1 MSHPRH
7 RVLLPF
13 LLPLA
18 VLFTTATLTPAAR
31 ATPDE
36 SLVEVVM
43 ASDLQCP
50 FCARAHNTIKQL
62 RGEYGSKVS
71 YRWLNQP
78 LPFHQRAK
86 PAAIAAEAARNQGK
100 LDAFIDRVFQDYT
113 ALEDADLERYARE
126 VGLDMGRFAADLK
139 DPATTERVE
148 RDIRI
153 ANAVGATG
161 TPTFFINGRPLRGAQ
176 PIEKF
181 RELID
186 EELALM
192 VFDTPRQ
199 HRLDRLKAE
208 NPSLFDYLHGN
219 VAPPTEAKPDP
230 TADKT
235 VYKVTLDKGDPSLGD
250 ALAPVTMV
258 VFGNYQCPFT
268 RKLEPTLDALLA
280 KYGGDLRLVF
290 KQRPL
295 PFHKSA
301 PAAAR
306 AALCAHAQGKFE
318 AMHDALLTAE
328 LIEGAEVELAASIGE
343 TIGLDVKKLRA
354 CMDNPKTQAKLDR
367 DLELA
372 DKVGARGTPNAFVN
386 GRKIT
391 GARPMAEFE
400 ALIDEQL
407 AAARAL
413 RDGGVPAKALYGR
426 IIAEGKSIEELPKDV
441 SKIDQAGAARL
452 GEAKAPIQVAIF
464 ADLQCPFSARAFPA
478 LAQIV
483 ERHPKK
489 VSVTF
494 HHFPLDFHQEARPA
508 AELAT
513 CAAEQGRFWEVAVLL
528 YEDTKATAD
537 KLETV
542 AGMLSLDQAQLNA
555 CLESKRPASLIDR
568 QKANAT
574 TIGVRGTPTLY
585 INGRKWAPQGGY
597 GVDALEATLEK
608 HFAAQLR

>member
-1 MSHPRH
+1 
-7 RVLLPF
+7 
-13 LLPLA
+13 
-18 VLFTTATLTPAAR
+18 
-31 ATPDE
+31 
-36 SLVEVVM
+36 M

-62 RGEYGSKVS
+62 REEYGAKVS

-139 DPATTERVE
+139 DPATLERVE

-153 ANAVGATG
+153 ANAVRATG
-161 TPTFFINGRPLRGAQ
+161 TPTFFINGRLLRGAQ

-186 EELALM
+186 EELAIP
-192 VFDTPRQ
+192 VVDAPSQ

-208 NPSLFDYLHGN
+208 NAQLFDFLHGN
-219 VAPPTEAKPDP
+219 VAPPTEAKPNP
-230 TADKT
+230 SADKT
-235 VYKVTLDKGDPSLGD
+235 IYKVTVDKTDPTLGNP
-250 ALAPVTMV
+250 LAPVTLV

-268 RKLEPTLDALLA
+268 RRVEATLDTLRE
-280 KYGGDLRLVF
+280 KHGDKVRIVF

-306 AALCAHAQGKFE
+306 AALCAQAQGRFE

-328 LIEGAEVELAASIGE
+328 LIEGAEGELAVSIGK
-343 TIGLDVKKLRA
+343 TIGLDAKKLRA
-354 CMDNPKTQAKLDR
+354 CMDNPKTQAKIDR

-372 DKVGARGTPNAFVN
+372 EKVTASGTPNSFIN

-391 GARPMAEFE
+391 GARPIEDFDAIIAEE
-400 ALIDEQL
+400 L
-407 AAARAL
+407 ARAQKAL
-413 RDGGVPAKALYGR
+413 DAGTAPKALY
-426 IIAEGKSIEELPKDV
+426 AHLTDEGKVVEVLAPTV
-441 SKIDQAGAARL
+441 SKINQAGAARL
-452 GEAKAPIQVAIF
+452 GDAKAPIQIAIF

-489 VSVTF
+489 VSATF
-494 HHFPLDFHQEARPA
+494 HHFPLEFHREARPA
-508 AELAT
+508 AELAI
-513 CAAEQGRFWEVAVLL
+513 CAAEQGRFWEVAALF
-528 YEDTKATAD
+528 YGDTKATAE

-542 AGMLSLDQAQLNA
+542 AGTLGLDQAKLA
-555 CLESKRPASLIDR
+555 TCIESKRAAALIDR
-568 QKANAT
+568 QTANAT
-574 TIGVRGTPTLY
+574 ALGVRGTPTLY
-585 INGRKWAPQGGY
+585 INGRKWTPQTSY

-608 HFAAQLR
+608 HFANQLR